1 MSTSTTPARKRISM
15 PSFLAKD
22 TYMTRL
28 ILILVLLLI
37 FFAIVRPG
45 PFFALRTWQSMAIQF
60 PEFGLMA
67 LGVMLTM
74 FTGGI
79 DLSAVSIANV
89 TSICTALVLRA
100 MLTGDASASSMS
112 MAVVIALAIALI
124 VGSVFGA
131 FNGFLVSV
139 LRIPP
144 ILATLGTMELFGG
157 IAIILTEG
165 KPVSGIPDAYGA
177 VFAARLGFIPMP
189 LIIFIVCAT
198 VVGLI
203 LTLTGFGTKILLIGA
218 NETAAHF
225 SGLKIRSLLMR
236 TYMLSGI
243 MGAMAGL
250 VMLANYNSAKADY
263 GASYTLLTVLI
274 AVLGGVNP
282 NGGKGRIAG
291 VILAVVMLQVL
302 SSGLNMFPNIS
313 NFYRALIWGGVLFVV
328 ICANEMKGRN
338 PLARFLP
345 GRKTR

>member
-79 DLSAVSIANV
+79 DLSLGTVMMCA
-89 TSICTALVLRA
+89 ALLGGYVFKQGWPL
-100 MLTGDASASSMS
+100 
-112 MAVVIALAIALI
+112 ILAIALI

-189 LIIFIVCAT
+189 LIIFIVCA
-198 VVGLI
+198 
-203 LTLTGFGTKILLIGA
+203 LTYLPAL
-218 NETAAHF
+218 
-225 SGLKIRSLLMR
+225 SLGPIVEQFQMMR
-236 TYMLSGI
+236 GM
-243 MGAMAGL
+243 
-250 VMLANYNSAKADY
+250 
-263 GASYTLLTVLI
+263 
-274 AVLGGVNP
+274 
-282 NGGKGRIAG
+282 
-291 VILAVVMLQVL
+291 
-302 SSGLNMFPNIS
+302 MF
-313 NFYRALIWGGVLFVV
+313 
-328 ICANEMKGRN
+328 
-338 PLARFLP
+338 
-345 GRKTR
+345 